1 VLPVGPQ
8 IPNERATRQKEG
20 LALEAELARKAK
32 RMGKTAERQL
42 GNIATIRKSYGQ
54 NLDLL
59 GIFVYV

>member
-1 VLPVGPQ
+1 LPVGPQ
-8 IPNERATRQKEG
+8 TPNERATGQKEG

-42 GNIATIRKSYGQ
+42 GNIATIHKSYGQ